1 MGLDVVDVGGVH
13 GGVCVG
19 AAQHVTLAF
28 DGGRDQV
35 ATALAVVADGGS
47 ADDRPDAVAVG
58 ESGRQRLEDDGSNAV
73 AADEAV
79 ARGVGE
85 LAAAVGGEHAG
96 ARVDDAL
103 FRQEYEIDPAGDRQ
117 GALTEPDRLDGVVDG
132 HERGGAGGVDGEA
145 GPPQVECVG
154 QTAGGD
160 GAGGRTGHGVQVELI
175 AVVVLQMPVV
185 PAELANED
193 ARVGAGDAGQ
203 GLTRVFEGFV
213 GDLQE
218 EPLLGVHAIGLPGE
232 IPKNSASNAS
242 MSWSK
247 PPHRLT
253 VRPGVRGVGS

>member
-117 GALTEPDRLDGVVDG
+117 GHSPSRIAWTALWTATSAEEQAVSTVKL
-132 HERGGAGGVDGEA
+132 
-145 GPPQVECVG
+145 GP
-154 QTAGGD
+154 
-160 GAGGRTGHGVQVELI
+160 R
-175 AVVVLQMPVV
+175 
-185 PAELANED
+185 
-193 ARVGAGDAGQ
+193 R
-203 GLTRVFEGFV
+203 
-213 GDLQE
+213 
-218 EPLLGVHAIGLPGE
+218 
-232 IPKNSASNAS
+232 SNA
-242 MSWSK
+242 
-247 PPHRLT
+247 
-253 VRPGVRGVGS
+253 